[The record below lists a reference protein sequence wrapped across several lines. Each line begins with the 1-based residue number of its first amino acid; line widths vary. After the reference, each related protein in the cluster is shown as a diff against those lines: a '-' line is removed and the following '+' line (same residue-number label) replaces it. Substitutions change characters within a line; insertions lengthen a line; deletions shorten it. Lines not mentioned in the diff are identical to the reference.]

1 MTVKEL
7 MEILKD
13 LDPNKEIVVDNPRED
28 GWEDIQRVSEVAFY
42 DYNAERQWG
51 YLIEWEE

>member
-1 MTVKEL
+1 MKVRKL

-13 LDPNKEIVVDNPRED
+13 LDPNKEIVVDNPRES
-28 GWEDIQRVSEVAFY
+28 GWEDIKQILEVAFY
-42 DYNAERQWG
+42 DYDAELQWG

>member
-1 MTVKEL
+1 MKVRKL

-13 LDPNKEIVVDNPRED
+13 LDPNKEIVVDNPRES

-42 DYNAERQWG
+42 DYDAELQWG

>member
-1 MTVKEL
+1 MRVKEL

-28 GWEDIQRVSEVAFY
+28 GWEDIQRISEVAFY
-42 DYNAERQWG
+42 DYNAERQKG